1 MKDLVHPRKNLS
13 LAWNED
19 SCFSNFQNWKT
30 HSLADRKNET
40 GEEPPQKKRLEI
52 DL

>member
-13 LAWNED
+13 EMT
-19 SCFSNFQNWKT
+19 FQISKT